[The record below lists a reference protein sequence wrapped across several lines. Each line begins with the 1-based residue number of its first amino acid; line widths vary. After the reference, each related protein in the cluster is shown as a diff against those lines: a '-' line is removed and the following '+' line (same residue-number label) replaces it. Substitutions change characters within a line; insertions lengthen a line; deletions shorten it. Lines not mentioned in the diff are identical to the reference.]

1 MKIIEIIFLTVI
13 LNILNIQNCFSI
25 SNAPGIEDLEEKIL
39 DLEKRV
45 FFLEKKSYND
55 AKQKNELTENANQI
69 GIEFNDG
76 KEIINN
82 DNNISDN
89 PGSLNN
95 NKIKKLDSFEMID
108 HSINYQDINLDS
120 EEKTHLKNLYNKS
133 IEEIRVQNYDKSYG
147 FLNTILTS
155 KIAESNN
162 REIREIIANSH
173 YLIGE
178 IYFKKNDYQNASS
191 HLLQSYDI
199 FHSIDEKN
207 TQGANSL
214 FQLAKSLK
222 AMNKIE
228 SSCNTLK
235 KIKHEF
241 TKLSENLENKIDIES
256 TQIKCNLE

>member
-1 MKIIEIIFLTVI
+1 M
-13 LNILNIQNCFSI
+13 
-25 SNAPGIEDLEEKIL
+25 IL
-39 DLEKRV
+39 DLEKRLSL
-45 FFLEKKSYND
+45 LEKKSHNSTN
-55 AKQKNELTENANQI
+55 QNNELTEYSDQS

-76 KEIINN
+76 KESIANR
-82 DNNISDN
+82 DKISDN
-89 PGSLNN
+89 SGELNN
-95 NKIKKLDSFEMID
+95 NQIKKFDSSEVID
-108 HSINYQDINLDS
+108 QSVNYQDANFDL

-133 IEEIRVQNYDKSYG
+133 IEEIRMQNYDKSSG

-155 KIAESNN
+155 KTAQSNN
-162 REIREIIANSH
+162 REIKEIIANSH

-178 IYFKKNDYQNASS
+178 IYFKKNDYQNASN
-191 HLLQSYDI
+191 HLLESYNI
-199 FHSIDEKN
+199 FHSIDANN

-241 TKLSENLENKIDIES
+241 IKLSENLQNKIDIES